1 MTIAAAS
8 QTNSVGG
15 REGWRQHSSK
25 ETGPRPR
32 GQKEHSYTRLR
43 IQRDGERGGGQ
54 ERVQNDEPGEESIG
68 NGLQYHVE
76 EFGLFLCSFCCYF
89 VYLPE
94 VNGRNFE
101 QKKNI
106 H

>member
-32 GQKEHSYTRLR
+32 GQKEQSYTRLR
-43 IQRDGERGGGQ
+43 IQREGERGGGQ

-68 NGLQYHVE
+68 NGLHCHVE
-76 EFGLFLCSFCCYF
+76 EFGLFLCSFLLLLLLLFCLF
-89 VYLPE
+89 A
-94 VNGRNFE
+94 
-101 QKKNI
+101 
-106 H
+106 